1 MTMTITTELQPF
13 RTLTITAPDAIDN
26 LADAQALLDEAADAL
41 DLEPGLRS
49 VLATPERALS
59 VNVPVIM
66 DDGQV
71 EVFTGYRVQ
80 HSSARGPFKGGVRFH
95 PGVTLEETTVLAMLM
110 TWKCAILGL
119 PFGGAKGGVQVNPR
133 LLSRSELQRLTRRY
147 TQSIQPL
154 IGAQKDIPAPD
165 VNTDEQTMAWMMD
178 ALATMGDNSA
188 VAAVTGKP
196 VGLGGSLGRGRAT
209 GNGIAVTVLSLLR
222 EHGRRPED
230 TRVAVQGFGKVGAAA
245 ALALAE
251 AGCRV
256 VAVSDV
262 STGFY
267 QPAGLDVAALD
278 AYLREEQGRLLGSY
292 YDPNIERIDNATL
305 LELDVDVLIP
315 AALEGQITTENA
327 GRVQAWAIVEGAN
340 APVTAAADRILAARG
355 VIVVPD
361 VLANA
366 GGVVVSH
373 LEWVQN
379 LQGFYW
385 DANTVDAHLRQRME
399 HAFGEVSSLATECDV
414 PLRQAAYRL
423 AVSRVAEAT
432 RQRGWVG

>member
-1 MTMTITTELQPF
+1 MTATTEMQP
-13 RTLTITAPDAIDN
+13 LIPLAVSAPAVADG
-26 LADAQALLDEAADAL
+26 LADARALLEEAAEAL
-41 DLEPGLRS
+41 DLETGLRRL
-49 VLATPERALS
+49 LAAPERALA
-59 VNVPVIM
+59 VTIPVVM

-80 HSSARGPFKGGVRFH
+80 HSSARGPYKGGVRFH

-133 LLSRSELQRLTRRY
+133 LLSRSELQQLTRRY
-147 TQSIQPL
+147 TQAIRPL
-154 IGAQKDIPAPD
+154 IGARQDIPAPD
-165 VNTDEQTMAWMMD
+165 INTDEQTMAWMMD
-178 ALATMGDNSA
+178 TLDVLGDEVPTAS
-188 VAAVTGKP
+188 VTGKP
-196 VGLGGSLGRGRAT
+196 VGLGGSLGRDRAT
-209 GNGIAVTVLSLLR
+209 GDGIAITALALLR
-222 EHGRRPED
+222 EHGRIAKD
-230 TRVAVQGFGKVGAAA
+230 ARVAVQGFGKVGAAA
-245 ALALAE
+245 ARALAA

-256 VAVSDV
+256 VAVSDI

-267 QPAGLDVAALD
+267 HPEGLDVAALESHVRQD
-278 AYLREEQGRLLGSY
+278 NGRLLASCSAPGV
-292 YDPNIERIDNATL
+292 ERIDNDTL
-305 LELDVDVLIP
+305 LALDVDLLIP
-315 AALEGQITTENA
+315 AALEAQITAGNA
-327 GRVQAWAIVEGAN
+327 GRVRAWAIVEGAN
-340 APVTAAADRILAARG
+340 APVTAAADRILAERG

-379 LQGFYW
+379 LQGYYW
-385 DANTVDAHLRQRME
+385 DASTIGSLLRQRME
-399 HAFGEVSSLATECDV
+399 RAFGDVSETAAACGI

-432 RQRGWVG
+432 RVRGWVGSS